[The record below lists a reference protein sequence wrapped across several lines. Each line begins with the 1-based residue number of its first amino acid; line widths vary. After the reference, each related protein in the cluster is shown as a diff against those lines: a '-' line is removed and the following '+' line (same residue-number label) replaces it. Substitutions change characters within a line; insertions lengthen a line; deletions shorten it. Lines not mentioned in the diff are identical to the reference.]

1 MVAAADTPSKCA
13 GVSLAPRAAAEAEIG
28 CVAQRGAKNVHC
40 RTRRGTREA
49 AGDREP
55 GAYSMWRQDSP
66 TRHPGQRSG
75 ERRAPNA
82 RSSGGRAKRIGATAG
97 EVLEVAHSGASRSSK
112 VLREQV
118 VDQRLV
124 AQPSPLGLPP
134 DGIEDLGIDPNG
146 DQSSGLSTQG
156 GPSHAS
162 HR

>member
-1 MVAAADTPSKCA
+1 
-13 GVSLAPRAAAEAEIG
+13 
-28 CVAQRGAKNVHC
+28 
-40 RTRRGTREA
+40 
-49 AGDREP
+49 
-55 GAYSMWRQDSP
+55 MWRQDSP

-97 EVLEVAHSGASRSSK
+97 EVLEVAYSGASRSSK

-134 DGIEDLGIDPNG
+134 HGIEALGIDPNG

-156 GPSHAS
+156 APSHAS
-162 HR
+162 HRAALRGGHLTAVGAVNPAPPPQ